1 MSVTVENLEK
11 SMAKLTVEVSAEEF
25 EKAMQQAYMRQKKD
39 ISIPG
44 FRKGKVPRVMIEKM
58 YGPGVFYED
67 AANIVMPGAYEE
79 AAKESGLDITSSP
92 EIDVTQIEKGKSF
105 IFTATVAL
113 RPEVVLG
120 DYKGVEVPRTDV
132 TVTDEDVEKELKQEQ
147 EKNSRQVTLDDEAA
161 ENGDTVTMDY
171 VGTIDGE
178 AFEGG
183 TADAADLTLGSGT
196 FIPGF
201 EEQLVGVKAGETKVV
216 NVTFPED
223 YHAEDLKGKDAVF
236 TCNIIKISRKE
247 LPELNDEFAQDV
259 SEFDTLDEYKEDLRK
274 QIQTRKE
281 NVAKQNRR
289 DNAVSRA
296 ARNATI
302 EIPEAMLNTRAEQSV
317 NNFARQLASQGMSLD
332 QYMQFTGSNM
342 ETLREQVKPQTEIQI
357 RNELVLDEVA
367 KAENIEVTDDEI
379 LKEVEEM
386 AKAYGMDFEKMKEV
400 LTDEEKE
407 NFRKDLAARKAMD
420 LIADA
425 AVEVDMPEEEADAD
439 KEAEE

>member
-201 EEQLVGVKAGETKVV
+201 EEQLVGVKAGETKEVK
-216 NVTFPED
+216 VTFPED
-223 YHAEDLKGKDAVF
+223 YHAEELKGKDAVF

-425 AVEVDMPEEEADAD
+425 AVEVDEPEEPA
-439 KEAEE
+439 EAED

>member
-79 AAKESGLDITSSP
+79 AAKDSGLDITSSP

-259 SEFDTLDEYKEDLRK
+259 SEFDTLEEYKEDLRK
-274 QIQTRKE
+274 NLQKQRE
-281 NVAKQNRR
+281 N
-289 DNAVSRA
+289 
-296 ARNATI
+296 AR
-302 EIPEAMLNTRAEQSV
+302 
-317 NNFARQLASQGMSLD
+317 
-332 QYMQFTGSNM
+332 
-342 ETLREQVKPQTEIQI
+342 
-357 RNELVLDEVA
+357 
-367 KAENIEVTDDEI
+367 
-379 LKEVEEM
+379 
-386 AKAYGMDFEKMKEV
+386 
-400 LTDEEKE
+400 
-407 NFRKDLAARKAMD
+407 
-420 LIADA
+420 
-425 AVEVDMPEEEADAD
+425 
-439 KEAEE
+439 

>member
-201 EEQLVGVKAGETKVV
+201 EEQLVGVKAGETKEVK
-216 NVTFPED
+216 VTFPED
-223 YHAEDLKGKDAVF
+223 YHAEELKGKDAVF

-342 ETLREQVKPQTEIQI
+342 EMMREQVKPQTEIQI

-379 LKEVEEM
+379 LAEVEEM

-425 AVEVDMPEEEADAD
+425 AVEVDMPEEEAAAD